1 MAAEAAILPVC
12 NPVPGQE
19 ESECL
24 AQCTDSCSTTGEC
37 ITRCTAKCQNPCG
50 VDDLLALPVNIYN
63 YLLGLAALVAMLF
76 IVWGGMRMFYFGYME
91 DSASELEAAK
101 LTVRRAIG
109 GFVIIATAYL
119 LVATLLYLLGL
130 DRGTEGGAGF
140 FLRSIGL

>member
-1 MAAEAAILPVC
+1 MVTGFLPLTAYAQLLPAC
-12 NPVPGQE
+12 NPVPGQP
-19 ESECL
+19 
-24 AQCTDSCSTTGEC
+24 DSCEV
-37 ITRCTAKCQNPCG
+37 A
-50 VDDLLALPVNIYN
+50 DLFALLVNIYN

-101 LTVRRAIG
+101 FTVRRAIG